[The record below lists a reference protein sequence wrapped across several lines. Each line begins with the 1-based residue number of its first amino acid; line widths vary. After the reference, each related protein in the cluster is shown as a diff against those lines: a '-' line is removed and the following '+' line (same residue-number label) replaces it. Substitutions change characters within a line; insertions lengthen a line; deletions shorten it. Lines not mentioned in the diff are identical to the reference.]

1 MTILHDNQF
10 IDSLKA
16 QVFIFEE
23 EPVDIVLATDLEPLS
38 VMGVNFAGG
47 KKAATITVPRYYANW
62 LYANGKARISQ
73 TDIYSQLLNGL
84 KQQAPTFKLQGI
96 KENLLIEALAL
107 LVNYNKDSMLRET
120 ISEQERNRIQE
131 TYFNLSYDRLKK
143 ILRDISMNDYKK
155 VEKYLDEIEK
165 PVLREIFN
173 ILSIYTDILNIKDL

>member
-1 MTILHDNQF
+1 MTILNDKQF
-10 IDSLKA
+10 IETLKA

-23 EPVDIVLATDLEPLS
+23 ELVDIILLTDLES
-38 VMGVNFAGG
+38 FSAMVVNFAGG
-47 KKAATITVPRYYANW
+47 KKSSTIAVPRYYANW
-62 LYANGKARISQ
+62 LYANGKARINQSDVY
-73 TDIYSQLLNGL
+73 TQLLNGL

-96 KENLLIEALAL
+96 KENLLIESLAL
-107 LVNYNKDSMLRET
+107 LINYNKDSALKET

-143 ILRDISMNDYKK
+143 ILRDISINDYKK

-173 ILSIYTDILNIKDL
+173 VLSIYIDILNIKDL